1 MFLRGLLSR
10 KFHYYHNFGLFLVT
24 RSFVVIEKQT
34 FGVTHV
40 SIIST
45 VRIQRI
51 KLNFVL
57 ETFINILDISHKRK
71 KKTGPTWIH
80 ATKTDTNQRESHGLN
95 LKILV
100 GTGMCGATRN
110 V

>member
-1 MFLRGLLSR
+1 MFLRGLLFW
-10 KFHYYHNFGLFLVT
+10 KFHYYHNFRLFLVT

-40 SIIST
+40 SVTST

-71 KKTGPTWIH
+71 KQDLLGYMQ
-80 ATKTDTNQRESHGLN
+80 QR
-95 LKILV
+95 
-100 GTGMCGATRN
+100 
-110 V
+110 

>member
-1 MFLRGLLSR
+1 MFLRGLLFW
-10 KFHYYHNFGLFLVT
+10 KFHYYHNFRLFLVT

-40 SIIST
+40 SVTSA

-71 KKTGPTWIH
+71 KTGPTWIH
-80 ATKTDTNQRESHGLN
+80 ATKTDTNQTESHGLN

>member
-1 MFLRGLLSR
+1 MTL
-10 KFHYYHNFGLFLVT
+10 
-24 RSFVVIEKQT
+24 SFVVSENQT

-40 SIIST
+40 SVTST
-45 VRIQRI
+45 VRIQSI

-71 KKTGPTWIH
+71 NRGPTWIH
-80 ATKTDTNQRESHGLN
+80 ATKTDTNQRENHGLN
-95 LKILV
+95 LKMLV